1 MNTDPRSKSI
11 AVVGA
16 GAAGLCAA
24 KTLREAG
31 FSDVTLFEIGTQIGG
46 MWCYENDNG
55 LSSAY
60 KTLHINTS
68 RSVTAFED
76 FPFEPDVQYF
86 PDHWDMHRYLVRYA
100 EHFGLTKRI
109 RFQTRITDIRPA
121 FEPAV
126 EAPGWILQLESGQ
139 TERFDTVIAATG
151 HLSVPNHVASFR
163 DEFEGEYIHSHDYR
177 EPAPY
182 VGKKICIVGVGNS
195 ALDISGDVC
204 ATATRCVLVAR
215 SGALIM
221 PKLFCGIPG
230 TDLTMMIQR
239 PWLPAAIRRRLLR
252 LLAYLAH
259 GDQTKLGF
267 KPLAERTHATS
278 NGTIINDVAYRR
290 VEVKHE
296 IEAIRGRR
304 ILFNDG
310 TEDDFDVLI
319 AATGYLID
327 LPYIS
332 REIVPLA
339 QNRLNLFKR
348 MIAPGWPGLYF
359 LGFFNTDTALNLVF
373 NRQSRWV
380 RDIELGEA
388 ELPPMAEMEK
398 DIERKKRLGPEVLQ
412 AYRSPYH
419 RRRTRRI
426 LARTRPQRPGDAPP
440 RRPGE
445 CPRLSL
451 PFSLTP
457 IAHLG
462 H

>member
-1 MNTDPRSKSI
+1 MSDDPRSKSI
-11 AVVGA
+11 AVIGA

-24 KTLREAG
+24 KTLLEAK
-31 FSDVTLFEIGTQIGG
+31 FTNVTLFEIGTQIGG

-68 RSVTAFED
+68 RSVTAFKD

-86 PDHWDMHRYLVRYA
+86 PDHWDMHRYLIRYA
-100 EHFGLTKRI
+100 EHFGLVDRI
-109 RFQTRITDIRPA
+109 RFQTPIRNIRPA
-121 FEPAV
+121 FDPANETPSWV
-126 EAPGWILQLESGQ
+126 LELASGD

-151 HLSVPNHVASFR
+151 HLSVPNHVPMFR
-163 DEFEGEYIHSHDYR
+163 DEFEGEYIHSHYYR

-204 ATATRCVLVAR
+204 ATANRCVLVAR

-230 TDLTMMIQR
+230 TDLTMLIQR
-239 PWLPAAIRRRLLR
+239 PWLPGGIRRRLLR

-290 VEVKHE
+290 VHVKHE
-296 IEAIRGRR
+296 IESIGGQTIR
-304 ILFNDG
+304 FSDG
-310 TEDDFDVLI
+310 TEDNFDVLI

-332 REIVPLA
+332 RDIVPLEH
-339 QNRLNLFKR
+339 NRLNLYKR
-348 MIAPGWPGLYF
+348 MVAPGWPGLYF

-373 NRQSRWV
+373 SRQSDWIK
-380 RDIELGEA
+380 DIELGEA
-388 ELPPMAEMEK
+388 ALPSVAEMEA
-398 DIERKKRLGPEVLQ
+398 DVERKNAWVKKYYKHTDRHTIEEEHVEYLRELD
-412 AYRSPYH
+412 RSQREM
-419 RRRTRRI
+419 RRRANQ
-426 LARTRPQRPGDAPP
+426 LPARA
-440 RRPGE
+440 
-445 CPRLSL
+445 
-451 PFSLTP
+451 
-457 IAHLG
+457 A
-462 H
+462 